1 MEIWGWAD
9 ASAPTWMCHEGILA
23 GGYHDF
29 LAQDPQMS
37 LGDIAMSIA

>member
-1 MEIWGWAD
+1 MRRHLLGCVTKGFIIH
-9 ASAPTWMCHEGILA
+9 TLA